1 MGLEFLARVRRTAFG
16 AALFVALYAT
26 VYSSL
31 KAGRGLAA
39 GALWS
44 LMQMWLLEKVVVGM
58 TSPVADEKSRMKRLW
73 LPLAAHVAML
83 GVGAV
88 LLLNLPAM
96 WLAAGFTLPFAVIL
110 LKAVSRQLVESD
122 AWKGFVASRW
132 KPAVALAIVLGGLWF
147 LATWTNRANAES
159 TTPAPATTEHVEAG
173 ATHEAPAATEHA
185 TTEAGAAEHGGGEH
199 AEHGKKK
206 GSSEFPDLVT
216 LALELNHSNPF
227 VHQLLAV
234 PDAEKMTPEKREEAE
249 EKQLQAV
256 SAVGFSLIVAIV
268 LCVIA
273 FLASRKPQM
282 VPGPLQNV
290 VEALVDAISTQ
301 ICDILGPKYGPRYVP
316 FLGSLFIYIFAMNLF
331 GIVPLMKSPTSNLNV
346 TLALALTVFVYVQY
360 SAIKESGPLGYLDH
374 LAGSPRTAIDWA
386 LVPLLFPI
394 HVIGE
399 IAKPVSLS
407 CRLFGNIF
415 GEDMLLVG
423 FATLGIGAFA
433 AMGLGG
439 LPFGLPVHF
448 VFLFLALLTSFVQAM
463 VFSMLSTIYFL
474 LMLPHDHGHD
484 HDHGHGGE
492 AHHNAH

>member
-16 AALFVALYAT
+16 AALFVSLYAA
-26 VYSSL
+26 VYASL
-31 KAGRGLAA
+31 KAGLGLAA
-39 GALWS
+39 GAMWS
-44 LMQMWLLEKVVVGM
+44 LMQMWLLEKVVVGL
-58 TSPVADEKSRMKRLW
+58 TSPATDEKARMKRLW

-96 WLAAGFTLPFAVIL
+96 WLAGGFTLPFAIIL
-110 LKAVSRQLVESD
+110 LKAVSRQLLESQ

-147 LATWTNRANAES
+147 LGTWTNRANAES
-159 TTPAPATTEHVEAG
+159 SAPVATEHVATSATSASPQAIESHEPEAG
-173 ATHEAPAATEHA
+173 AVTEHA
-185 TTEAGAAEHGGGEH
+185 AGEH
-199 AEHGKKK
+199 AEH
-206 GSSEFPDLVT
+206 
-216 LALELNHSNPF
+216 A
-227 VHQLLAV
+227 
-234 PDAEKMTPEKREEAE
+234 EAE
-249 EKQLQAV
+249 GEAEAGPKKFDTILSILAK
-256 SAVGFSLIVAIV
+256 VGHGTPWGHFIHQYEIVIFSLFVALV
-268 LCVIA
+268 LSFIA
-273 FLASRKPQM
+273 FLATRNPQM

-290 VEALVDAISTQ
+290 VEALVDTVSTQ

-331 GIVPLMKSPTSNLNV
+331 GIVPLMESPTSNLNV

-374 LAGSPRTAIDWA
+374 MAGMPRTAIEWA

-423 FATLGIGAFA
+423 FATLGIGALS
-433 AMGLGG
+433 AMGLGA
-439 LPFGLPVHF
+439 LPFGLPIHF
-448 VFLFLALLTSFVQAM
+448 IFLFLALLTSFVQAM

>member
-16 AALFVALYAT
+16 AALFVALYAA

-31 KAGRGLAA
+31 KAGLGLAA
-39 GALWS
+39 GAMWS
-44 LMQMWLLEKVVVGM
+44 LLQMWLLEKVVVGL
-58 TSPVADEKSRMKRLW
+58 TSPAADEKSRMKRTW

-88 LLLNLPAM
+88 LLLNLPAI
-96 WLAAGFTLPFAVIL
+96 WLAAGFTLPFAIIL
-110 LKAVSRQLVESD
+110 LKAVSRQLLESN
-122 AWKGFVASRW
+122 AWKSFVTSRW

-147 LATWTNRANAES
+147 LSSWTNRANAES
-159 TTPAPATTEHVEAG
+159 TTPTTTEQVAAG
-173 ATHEAPAATEHA
+173 ATHDAHAAGEHAATEA
-185 TTEAGAAEHGGGEH
+185 TGAEHGEH
-199 AEHGKKK
+199 AEH
-206 GSSEFPDLVT
+206 
-216 LALELNHSNPF
+216 A
-227 VHQLLAV
+227 
-234 PDAEKMTPEKREEAE
+234 EAE
-249 EKQLQAV
+249 AEAGPKKFDTVLSILAKAGHGTPWGHFIHQYEIV
-256 SAVGFSLIVAIV
+256 IFSLFVALV
-268 LCVIA
+268 LSFIA
-273 FLASRKPQM
+273 FLATRNPQM
-282 VPGPLQNV
+282 VPGPLQNL
-290 VEALVDAISTQ
+290 VESLVDTISTQ

-331 GIVPLMKSPTSNLNV
+331 GIVPLMESPTSNLNV

-374 LAGSPRTAIDWA
+374 MAGSPRTAIEWA

-433 AMGLGG
+433 AMGLGA
-439 LPFGLPVHF
+439 LPFGLPIHF
-448 VFLFLALLTSFVQAM
+448 IFLFLALLTSFVQAM

>member
-16 AALFVALYAT
+16 AALFVSLYAA
-26 VYSSL
+26 VYASL
-31 KAGRGLAA
+31 KAGLGLAA
-39 GALWS
+39 GAMWS
-44 LMQMWLLEKVVVGM
+44 LLQMWLLEKVVVGL
-58 TSPVADEKSRMKRLW
+58 TSPTTDEKARLKRLW

-88 LLLNLPAM
+88 LLLNLPAI
-96 WLAAGFTLPFAVIL
+96 WLAAGFTLPFAIIL
-110 LKAVSRQLVESD
+110 LKAVSRTLLESQ
-122 AWKGFVASRW
+122 AWKGFIASRW
-132 KPAVALAIVLGGLWF
+132 KPAVALAVVLAGLWF
-147 LATWTNRANAES
+147 LGAWVNRANAES
-159 TTPAPATTEHVEAG
+159 ATPVATEQVTTTSHGEAAPHATEAHEGAAAEGAAAVEHG
-173 ATHEAPAATEHA
+173 ATEHGA
-185 TTEAGAAEHGGGEH
+185 EAAEHG
-199 AEHGKKK
+199 
-206 GSSEFPDLVT
+206 
-216 LALELNHSNPF
+216 
-227 VHQLLAV
+227 
-234 PDAEKMTPEKREEAE
+234 EAE
-249 EKQLQAV
+249 AGPKKFDTILSILAKAGHGTPWGHFIHKYEIV
-256 SAVGFSLIVAIV
+256 IFSLFVALV
-268 LCVIA
+268 LAFIA
-273 FLASRKPQM
+273 FLATRNPQM

-290 VEALVDAISTQ
+290 VEALVDTISTQ

-331 GIVPLMKSPTSNLNV
+331 GIVPLMESPTSNLNV

-374 LAGSPRTAIDWA
+374 MAGSPRTAIEWA

-439 LPFGLPVHF
+439 LPFGLPIHF
-448 VFLFLALLTSFVQAM
+448 IFLFLALLTSFVQAM